1 VLKVERFLTPGV
13 KSSTVPSSGSKIF
26 SGCKTGV
33 DADAAAQQHP
43 HDAVPRCGR
52 SAGPKEASA
61 RLARLHPQGN
71 GATGVGLVLQLD
83 AQNLTLEL
91 AAMRRG
97 PSEPLPLITIA

>member
-1 VLKVERFLTPGV
+1 
-13 KSSTVPSSGSKIF
+13 
-26 SGCKTGV
+26 
-33 DADAAAQQHP
+33 
-43 HDAVPRCGR
+43 
-52 SAGPKEASA
+52 
-61 RLARLHPQGN
+61 LARLHPQGN